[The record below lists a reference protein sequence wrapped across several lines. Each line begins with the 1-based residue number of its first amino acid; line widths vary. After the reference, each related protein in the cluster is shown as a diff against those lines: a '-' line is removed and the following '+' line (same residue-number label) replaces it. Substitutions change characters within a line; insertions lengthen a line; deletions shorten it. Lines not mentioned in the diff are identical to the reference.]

1 MFYYWQAFFFQN
13 VDSYKDE
20 IDNDIKCLVNILH
33 LYKEAKNTYN
43 QLEPATKALAK
54 LQHNNNS

>member
-1 MFYYWQAFFFQN
+1 M
-13 VDSYKDE
+13 DSYKDE